1 MSSLQIF
8 YFHDDN
14 TAGHTDLNSTTL
26 RVIPGRLAVLDHDI
40 LSIHLSEVGEP
51 SQKNLVP
58 GCGIGGSER

>member
-14 TAGHTDLNSTTL
+14 TAGHTDLDSTTL
-26 RVIPGRLAVLDHDI
+26 RVIPGRLAVLDP
-40 LSIHLSEVGEP
+40 GEP